1 MIVLAGL
8 GSFFIGASLQS
19 VMPVFAGTLGGPN
32 ADTAYGA
39 LLFAAGAGGV
49 IGGFLLE
56 ATDVLPHTVWAAVA
70 STLLYGL
77 ATVGFALT
85 GSLVLALVLLFVAGV
100 ANLASMSISQ
110 TVVQL
115 RAAPGERGRVI
126 GVYGVAA
133 NGLRL
138 GSGVT
143 VGIAGAAFGVGGS
156 LALSASA
163 LCVGTLAAA
172 WYAGRTR
179 RRATLTQV

>member
-1 MIVLAGL
+1 MPMFAHAL
-8 GSFFIGASLQS
+8 GH
-19 VMPVFAGTLGGPN
+19 
-32 ADTAYGA
+32 ADPDATYGA

-49 IGGFLLE
+49 LGGFVLE
-56 ATDVLPHTVWAAVA
+56 ATDALPHTVAAAVV
-70 STLLYGL
+70 STLIYGL

-85 GSLVLALVLLFVAGV
+85 GSLPVALALLVVAGV

-133 NGLRL
+133 NGMRL
-138 GSGVT
+138 GSGIT

-156 LALSASA
+156 LALSATA
-163 LCVGTLAAA
+163 LCVGTVLAA
-172 WYAGRTR
+172 WYASRSR
-179 RRATLTQV
+179 SAAAV

>member
-1 MIVLAGL
+1 MITLAGL

-19 VMPVFAGTLGGPN
+19 VMPVVAGTLGGSNPD
-32 ADTAYGA
+32 AAYGA

-56 ATDVLPHTVWAAVA
+56 ATDVLPHTVGAAVV
-70 STLLYGL
+70 STLVYGL

-85 GSLVLALVLLFVAGV
+85 GSLVAALALLFVAGV

-143 VGIAGAAFGVGGS
+143 VGIAGAAIGVGGS
-156 LALSASA
+156 LALSSTA
-163 LCVGTLAAA
+163 LCVGTLLAA
-172 WYAGRTR
+172 WYASRS
-179 RRATLTQV
+179 RRAATPAP